1 MTLHAWNMLYIGLS
15 LWLYYNNLVEIV
27 WGKKWWCFNIN
38 YMTSL
43 IVLNACPMYSQVV
56 HIVCK
61 MHVLINGCKLFAK
74 SVKDKRKISTIL
86 IFVLKQEAVCRL
98 TQCHSKCFPTMLQSI
113 NDITNTRWKSNDCRH
128 HMHDLLQS
136 IDASF
141 WHFCCKRVVNLYF
154 LFHHSHYQIAF
165 FLTPSIMRARLAARS
180 SGVACSR
187 KAWLALRRATW
198 FVTRYHRLFDSSNF
212 RNLPPYECT

>member
-1 MTLHAWNMLYIGLS
+1 MLYIGLS
-15 LWLYYNNLVEIV
+15 FWLYYNNLVEIV
-27 WGKKWWCFNIN
+27 WGKKWWCLNIN
-38 YMTSL
+38 YMTAL
-43 IVLNACPMYSQVV
+43 IVLNASPMYSQVV

-136 IDASF
+136 IPL
-141 WHFCCKRVVNLYF
+141 VN
-154 LFHHSHYQIAF
+154 
-165 FLTPSIMRARLAARS
+165 
-180 SGVACSR
+180 
-187 KAWLALRRATW
+187 
-198 FVTRYHRLFDSSNF
+198 RLFNDREGVCAHVWLRLYNAIKRSKIALLICIAQPWWKQQPDHCV
-212 RNLPPYECT
+212 RCCERP